1 MSLFPDLMPE
11 GVTSKKAEKPL
22 SGTDHSGM
30 ENTAAKLAPQE
41 NSPLAYSLAPAS
53 FDDYVGQEHLISPG
67 KPLRTWIEQDA
78 LVSLILW
85 GPPGVGKTALARL
98 MSQLSRADFVP
109 LNAVMAK
116 VQEVREALSRAEE
129 NRKLGKKTLLFIDE
143 IHRFNKAQ
151 QDALLPDVEKG
162 TVILVGATTENP
174 YFSVNPSILSRC
186 QIFELFPL
194 AEESLE
200 KLIDR
205 AVRHPKLVDWQE
217 KLSELKPVLIRQ
229 SQGDARRLLNLLE
242 ALSLTLS
249 KSSDIPELQ
258 TLEALLQ
265 NGGTLYRDDEHY
277 DIISAFIKSVRGS
290 DVNASLYW
298 LGRMI
303 KGGEDPRFI
312 ARRLLILASE
322 DIGNA
327 DPHALP
333 LAVSA
338 LQTVQFIGWPESK
351 YTLAQ
356 VTIYLAKAPKS
367 NAATVAIGKA
377 LAYVEAGG
385 IHPVPNPLKDGH
397 YKGARDSG
405 RGVGYLYPHDYPGNW
420 VEQTYWEGTAQFYSD
435 KN

>member
-1 MSLFPDLMPE
+1 MSLFPNFLEELPSKTPLPE
-11 GVTSKKAEKPL
+11 TDKKSA
-22 SGTDHSGM
+22 
-30 ENTAAKLAPQE
+30 
-41 NSPLAYSLAPAS
+41 PLAYALAPTS
-53 FDDYVGQEHLISPG
+53 FDDYVGQEHLVSPG
-67 KPLRTWIEQDA
+67 KPLRTWIEKDA

-98 MSQLSRADFVP
+98 MSNLSKSEFVS

-116 VQEVREALSRAEE
+116 VQDVRDSLTQAEQ
-129 NRKLGKKTLLFIDE
+129 NQRLGKKTVLFIDE
-143 IHRFNKAQ
+143 IHRFNKSQ

-186 QIFELFPL
+186 QVFELFPL
-194 AEESLE
+194 SAQALTKQASPAL
-200 KLIDR
+200 L
-205 AVRHPKLVDWQE
+205 A
-217 KLSELKPVLIRQ
+217 LKPSLIRQ
-229 SQGDARRLLNLLE
+229 SHGDARRLLNLLE
-242 ALSLTLS
+242 ALALTVGNEGASPDLA
-249 KSSDIPELQ
+249 
-258 TLEALLQ
+258 TLEALIQ
-265 NGGTLYRDDEHY
+265 HGGSLYREDEHY
-277 DIISAFIKSVRGS
+277 DIVSAFIKSVRGS

-298 LGRMI
+298 LARMI
-303 KGGEDPRFI
+303 KGGEDPKFI

-327 DPHALP
+327 DPQALP
-333 LAVSA
+333 LAVSG

-367 NAATVAIGKA
+367 NSATVAINKA
-377 LAYVEAGG
+377 LAYIEAGH

-397 YKGARDSG
+397 YKGAKESG

-420 VEQTYWEGTAQFYSD
+420 VKQTYWEGSELFYTQEGPRA
-435 KN
+435 